1 MYSSRKSRRSI
12 SLKNRPEAF
21 SIRRP
26 RLGTGQSEPE
36 ILLKNMPDPP
46 FCGTWI
52 ASVLTILLTLCLSA
66 QAEIRFPPPEFESGY
81 AFPQTTSPAAQPVWH
96 EYIDAVVLV
105 LGLFLA
111 TYLILKRRSRRAIF
125 VLMIGSLLYFGFVR
139 DGCICPIGAIQNVTL
154 TAFDSSYAIPL
165 AAAIFFVVPLVFTLF
180 FGRVFCGAIC
190 PLGAIQDAVLIR
202 PVAVPHWLE
211 SGLRLIAYTYLG
223 AAVLFAAIGGTFL
236 ICRYDPFVGFFR
248 LGGNWNILVLG
259 ASLLLIGMFIGRPYC
274 RFLCP
279 YGVILRQLSR
289 LSKRRVTISPS
300 ECIQCRLCEN
310 ACPFGAIREPT
321 GNWPEGEYR
330 VAKRRLALFLVLL
343 PILIAG
349 GAWGGYALRNQLARV
364 HPRVRTAERVYL
376 EETGQVQGTDNV
388 SDAFRATGQTS
399 DSLYEDATGIRNRF
413 GVGGALFGGF
423 VGLVAGGKL
432 IALSVHRRRTEYE
445 ADPAGCF
452 ACGRCYKFCPKEHER
467 LKKIQEAAAERA

>member
-1 MYSSRKSRRSI
+1 MHSSRKSRLPI
-12 SLKNRPEAF
+12 SLKNRRGVF
-21 SIRRP
+21 SIGRP
-26 RLGTGQSEPE
+26 RLDVGQSEPE
-36 ILLKNMPDPP
+36 ILLKSMPDPP

-66 QAEIRFPPPEFESGY
+66 RAEIRFPPPEFESGY
-81 AFPQTTSPAAQPVWH
+81 TFPQTTSPAAQPVWH
-96 EYIDAVVLV
+96 EYIDAVVLAV
-105 LGLFLA
+105 GLFLA
-111 TYLILKRRSRRAIF
+111 SYLILKRRSRRAIF
-125 VLMIGSLLYFGFVR
+125 VLMIGALLYFGFVR

-154 TAFDSSYAIPL
+154 TAFDSGYAIPI
-165 AAAIFFVVPLVFTLF
+165 AAAIFFIVPLVSTLF
-180 FGRVFCGAIC
+180 HGRVFCGAIC

-202 PVAVPHWLE
+202 PVAVPRWLE

-223 AAVLFAAIGGTFL
+223 AAILFAAIGGTFL

-248 LGGNWNILVLG
+248 LGGNWNILVIG

-289 LSKRRVTISPS
+289 LSRRRVTITPN

-321 GNWPEGEYR
+321 GDWPEGEYR

-349 GAWGGYALRNQLARV
+349 GAWGGYTLRNQLARV
-364 HPRVRTAERVYL
+364 HPRVRTAERIYL
-376 EETGQVQGTDNV
+376 EETGRVQGTDNV

-399 DSLYEDATGIRNRF
+399 DSLYENATGIRNRF
-413 GVGGALFGGF
+413 GIGGALLGGF
-423 VGLVAGGKL
+423 IGLVAGGKL
-432 IALSVHRRRTEYE
+432 VALSVRRRRTEYE

-452 ACGRCYKFCPKEHER
+452 ACGRCYKACPKEHER
-467 LKKIQEAAAERA
+467 LKKIQEAAAGRA